1 MKWVKVFRSVCLFSI
16 FPCVCSKFPLEYLIY
31 FEECRFT
38 LLAISVHLL
47 SFWGT
52 TETIYWG
59 LLFNFTLLLD
69 LFPPYCCLGHVKF
82 LWKLIAGSEK
92 NHLMFW
98 AWEIFQIFIW
108 TILTTILKPGFQHK
122 NRFWKICTESW
133 DIGKNVFKFNFP
145 SKMLKI
151 SYLFANISGHDA

>member
-69 LFPPYCCLGHVKF
+69 LFPPYCCLGRVKF

-92 NHLMFW
+92 MEPFDVLSMGNISNFHLDHSNHYF
-98 AWEIFQIFIW
+98 ETRVSTQKSV
-108 TILTTILKPGFQHK
+108 LKNMHRVLRYRQKCVQFCWFGLEQ
-122 NRFWKICTESW
+122 RFWT
-133 DIGKNVFKFNFP
+133 VFW
-145 SKMLKI
+145 
-151 SYLFANISGHDA
+151 